1 MPNKLLL
8 PENFAA
14 YNFVSLAKKEPHPQN
29 RLRLIAMGHLQDG
42 NTLKVAA
49 SYIKVH
55 WKTVQRW
62 LTNFRLHGID
72 ALYVKTTKH
81 IVIPIY
87 FHTHKPTHPEKH
99 IPHKSFSF
107 S

>member
-49 SYIKVH
+49 SYIKGNYSA
-55 WKTVQRW
+55 
-62 LTNFRLHGID
+62 NFRQIILCAI
-72 ALYVKTTKH
+72 KSIIK
-81 IVIPIY
+81 IPMPY
-87 FHTHKPTHPEKH
+87 YRH
-99 IPHKSFSF
+99 
-107 S
+107 